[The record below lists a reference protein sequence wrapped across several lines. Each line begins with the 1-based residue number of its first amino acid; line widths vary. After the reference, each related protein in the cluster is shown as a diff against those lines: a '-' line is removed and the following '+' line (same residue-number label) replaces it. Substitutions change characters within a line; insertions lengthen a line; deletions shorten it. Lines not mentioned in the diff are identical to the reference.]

1 MNYNRII
8 KNTRTNLFNYSSQ
21 NQEKA
26 KRVIKLA
33 KELNGIKKDA
43 TLIEIKDNCPF
54 IENKYLLPIKNQ

>member
-8 KNTRTNLFNYSSQ
+8 KHTRTNLFNYSNQ

-26 KRVIKLA
+26 SRVIELA

-54 IENKYLLPIKNQ
+54 IENEYLLPLKNQ